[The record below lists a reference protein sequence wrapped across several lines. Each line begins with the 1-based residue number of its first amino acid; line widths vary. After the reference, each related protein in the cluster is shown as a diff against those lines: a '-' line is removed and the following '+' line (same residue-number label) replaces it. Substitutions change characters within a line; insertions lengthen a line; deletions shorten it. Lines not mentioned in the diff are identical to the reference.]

1 MMLPDFPTQKA
12 RLLRFWTA
20 YLRRKEREYLGYFA
34 TAPSYTHH
42 EGDRWT
48 IQREDGTSSESTY
61 REIEVE
67 MSIATDEVPN
77 LTPDRIAKKLDS
89 VAEKLAK
96 QMHQGIMEGLNQ
108 AIDQAGTGV
117 DAKGSPLTKELFLEM
132 LDRMLL
138 PFDKDGNL
146 IPPTIMMHPRMW
158 ETHKEE
164 VKSWEQDPE
173 FRARHEEIIERKR
186 EEWRDRESCR
196 KLVD

>member
-1 MMLPDFPTQKA
+1 MLPDFPTQKA

-20 YLRRKEREYLGYFA
+20 YLRQKQREYLGYFA
-34 TAPSYTHH
+34 TAPSYTHY

-61 REIEVE
+61 REIDAE
-67 MSIATDEVPN
+67 MSIPTNAVQN
-77 LTPDRIAKKLDS
+77 LTPDKIAQQLDS

-96 QMHQGIMEGLNQ
+96 QIHQGIMEGLNR
-108 AIDQAGTGV
+108 AIEQAGTGL
-117 DAKGSPLTKELFLEM
+117 DAKGSPPTKELFLEM

-138 PFDKDGNL
+138 PFDKDGNF
-146 IPPTIMMHPRMW
+146 IPPTILMPPKMW

-164 VKSWEQDPE
+164 MQSWEKDPE
-173 FRARHEEIIERKR
+173 FSARHEEIVEKKR
-186 EEWRDRESCR
+186 EEWRVRESRR